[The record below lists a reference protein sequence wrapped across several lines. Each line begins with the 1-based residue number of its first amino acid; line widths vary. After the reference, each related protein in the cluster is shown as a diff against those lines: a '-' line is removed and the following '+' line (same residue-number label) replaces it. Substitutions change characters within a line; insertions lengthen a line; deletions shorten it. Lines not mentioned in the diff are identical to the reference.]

1 MRVFNRKA
9 WLSTFMQLFLI
20 NNKPVEIVN
29 GANDIGGNTD
39 MGRYRSVSP
48 LVMSLQFFL
57 SVCVLT
63 TKSSVAMVTLD

>member
-63 TKSSVAMVTLD
+63 TKKQALPW

>member
-29 GANDIGGNTD
+29 GANDTGGNTD